1 MFWTAFYLIA
11 VLNKVIAKNMPKH
24 HTGEIGNFL
33 PEMPL
38 IQAIIPKDRG
48 VLVKPAYKKHYHR
61 AFCVDRHQFGS

>member
-24 HTGEIGNFL
+24 HTGEIDIFL

-48 VLVKPAYKKHYHR
+48 
-61 AFCVDRHQFGS
+61 F